1 MKTKNILIYGAI
13 AAGAYLAY
21 KFLFKKN
28 TSDAN
33 FANANGG
40 FMGFGQLGSQL
51 GTSLTVKQFDIFVDA
66 FVKQNKIPTY
76 IWKSCRDLVVRT
88 YYENIKQNKL
98 MSNLGMQQM
107 FLICVNQKIMQMQM
121 QANLG
126 SSSVR
131 NTATM

>member
-21 KFLFKKN
+21 RFLNAEIKGKR
-28 TSDAN
+28 
-33 FANANGG
+33 FANADGTIGG
-40 FMGFGQLGSQL
+40 TFTTGGS
-51 GTSLTVKQFDIFVDA
+51 GTSGSFNQFDIFVDA
-66 FVKQNKIPTY
+66 YVRQNKIPSY
-76 IWKSCRDLVVRT
+76 IWKSCANKVRLE
-88 YYENIKQNKL
+88 YAKQVKEGKL
-98 MSNLGMQQM
+98 MSNMAMQQM